1 MHLHESFLLG
11 LGELQE
17 LLILV
22 FSVYVEPYIV
32 PFDSLSVVPVY
43 TTYNLATF
51 RITNGGAGLA
61 GYGALLV
68 GMVSQLELC
77 MANILGCVP
86 APPPPYHRLLHICVF
101 YHGLSPTCPLFAFST
116 LGYYPSFVSLRF
128 IPFSFH

>member
-51 RITNGGAGLA
+51 RITNGGAGLP
-61 GYGALLV
+61 
-68 GMVSQLELC
+68 GMVYYWW
-77 MANILGCVP
+77 GWV
-86 APPPPYHRLLHICVF
+86 
-101 YHGLSPTCPLFAFST
+101 LSWSYAWQIF
-116 LGYYPSFVSLRF
+116 
-128 IPFSFH
+128 